1 MAKEVV
7 TPQEEMLESAKAQTE
22 NFFEKNSKMV
32 VVAIVA
38 IFALAAVVFGYK
50 KAIVE
55 PRMTKAQEMLFEA
68 QYRFEQ
74 DNADFALALNGDAS
88 APGFLQVIEQYGNT
102 PAGNLANMYAAACSL
117 RLGDLAQAEKHIKNF
132 SSVKG
137 PAGEMINAMAIGIE
151 GDIAVEN
158 DDLAK
163 AASLFEKAA
172 AASDN
177 EFTAPMYLR
186 KASQAYRAMGNVE
199 KANANLKAIQDK
211 YPSSVDSREATIF
224 IGD

>member
-50 KAIVE
+50 KVIVE

-74 DNADFALALNGDAS
+74 ENADYELALNGDAS
-88 APGFLQVIEQYGNT
+88 APGFAQVVEQYGNT
-102 PAGNLANMYAAACSL
+102 PAGNLAKMYAAACSL
-117 RLGDLAQAEKHIKNF
+117 RLGDVAAAESYINSF
-132 SSVKG
+132 SNVKG
-137 PAGEMINAMAIGIE
+137 VPGQIINALAAGLK

-158 DDLAK
+158 GDNAK
-163 AASLFEKAA
+163 AAKLFEQAA
-172 AASDN
+172 KSSDN
-177 EFTAPMYLR
+177 DFTTPMYLR
-186 KASQAYRAMGNVE
+186 KAALAYKAMGE
-199 KANANLKAIQDK
+199 AAKADALLKTINEQ
-211 YPSSVDSREATIF
+211 YPASYDVRDSQKLA
-224 IGD
+224 D

>member
-50 KAIVE
+50 KVIVE

-74 DNADFALALNGDAS
+74 ENADYELALNGDAS
-88 APGFLQVIEQYGNT
+88 APGFAQVVEQYGNT
-102 PAGNLANMYAAACSL
+102 PAGNLARMYAAACSL
-117 RLGDLAQAEKHIKNF
+117 RLGELDQAQSYINSYKN
-132 SSVKG
+132 VKG
-137 PAGEMINAMAIGIE
+137 VPGAIINAMAIGIK

-158 DDLAK
+158 GDNAK
-163 AASLFEKAA
+163 AAKLFE
-172 AASDN
+172 
-177 EFTAPMYLR
+177 
-186 KASQAYRAMGNVE
+186 
-199 KANANLKAIQDK
+199 
-211 YPSSVDSREATIF
+211 
-224 IGD
+224 

>member
-1 MAKEVV
+1 MAKEVM
-7 TPQEEMLESAKAQTE
+7 TPQEEMLENAQSQAE

-32 VVAIVA
+32 VTAIVV
-38 IFALAAVVFGYK
+38 IFAIAIAVFGYK
-50 KAIVE
+50 KLVSE
-55 PRMTKAQEMLFEA
+55 PRLNKAQEMLYAA
-68 QYRFEQ
+68 QYQFEQ
-74 DNADFALALNGDAS
+74 TSPDYSVALNGDENT
-88 APGFLQVIEQYGNT
+88 PGFAEVAEQYGNT

-117 RLGDLAQAEKHIKNF
+117 RLGDLAQAEKYIKNY

-151 GDIAVEN
+151 GDIAVEQDN
-158 DDLAK
+158 LSK
-163 AASLFEKAA
+163 GASLFEKAA

-177 EFTAPMYLR
+177 QFTTPMYLR

-199 KANANLKAIQDK
+199 KANELLKTIQDK
-211 YPSSVDSREATIF
+211 YPSSLDSRAATTF